1 MFNTHTT
8 FIGID
13 PTAGGRPF
21 TYAALDHELR
31 LQALG
36 RGDMDE
42 VLAFVAGHP
51 AAYVAVCAPRCPNQG
66 VMDRPE
72 ERERLSP
79 PPRPGRW
86 RNFRLAEYQLRL
98 RKISI
103 PQTCAKEGDC
113 PAWMRKGFGLFQRLD
128 DLNYHPY
135 PQDEKSHQSLEVY
148 PHAGYAALLG
158 HLPLPKHSLEGR
170 LQRQL
175 ALFDCEL
182 NIPDPM
188 LIFEEITRHR
198 ILLGI
203 FPLENL
209 YSAAELD
216 ALVAAYTAWMAGTK
230 PDQVTLLGHP
240 EEGFLVLPVA
250 ELKNRY

>member
-1 MFNTHTT
+1 MFYTHTT

-13 PTAGGRPF
+13 PTAGGIPF

-31 LQALG
+31 LLALG

-42 VLAFVAGHP
+42 VLAFVAGQP
-51 AAYVAVCAPRCPNQG
+51 AAFVAVCAPRCPNQG

-103 PQTCAKEGDC
+103 PQTCANAPDC
-113 PAWMRKGFGLFQRLD
+113 PAWMRKGFELFHRLD
-128 DLNYHPY
+128 NLNYHPY

-148 PHAGYAALLG
+148 PHACYATLLG

-175 ALFDCEL
+175 ALFDCQL

-203 FPLENL
+203 FPLEDL
-209 YSAAELD
+209 YTTAELD

-230 PDQVTLLGHP
+230 PDQITLLGHP

-250 ELKNRY
+250 ELKHRY